1 MIIMKR
7 SPLRDLIVGVFV
19 LCGLAS
25 IGYLSIQ
32 LGGLYYSG
40 PAGFKLIAT
49 FDEVGDLKP
58 RSAVVIAGVRVGQVV
73 SIELDDILRAR
84 CELDVDPN
92 LELDVETAAAIKTA
106 GLLGEKFIALE
117 PGGSDEMLESG
128 DEIDRTVSALSIE
141 SLVGKFVNDTGLEE
155 N

>member
-1 MIIMKR
+1 MKR
-7 SPLRDLIVGVFV
+7 SPVRDLVVGLFV

-25 IGYLSIQ
+25 IAYLSIQ

-58 RSAVVIAGVRVGQVV
+58 RAAVVIAGVRVGQVV
-73 SIELDDILRAR
+73 SIELDDLLRAR
-84 CELDVDPN
+84 CTLDLDPS
-92 LELDVETAAAIKTA
+92 LGLDVETSAAIKTA

-117 PGGSDEMLESG
+117 PGGADEMLESG
-128 DEIDRTVSALSIE
+128 DEISRTVSALSIE
-141 SLVGKFVNDTGLEE
+141 SLVGKFVNDAGLEE